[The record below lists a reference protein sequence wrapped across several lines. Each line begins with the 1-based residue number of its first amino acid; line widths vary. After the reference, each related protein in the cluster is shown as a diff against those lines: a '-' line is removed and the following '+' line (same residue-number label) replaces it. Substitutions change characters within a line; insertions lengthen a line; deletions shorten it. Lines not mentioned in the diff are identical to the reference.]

1 MKYHMIA
8 FFAGFCLDM
17 LFGDPYWLPHP
28 IRLIGSLISSLERML
43 IGAKGSRKEE
53 KNLHRVEKAAVEKPG
68 RKEEGREEQ
77 KTEQTRKERRK
88 TEQGTEQTAT
98 EENKKETTEQT
109 VKEEQKAKQTIKKEQ
124 RTGRQE
130 ERRSKKNSE
139 KFRKGIILAV
149 IVPVMS
155 ALMSAVILLIAY
167 KLHPICGVMIEAIMT
182 YQILAAKCLKVES
195 MKVYKSLKEE
205 GLASARRAVSMIV
218 GRDTQVLDET
228 GVAKAA
234 IETVAENTSD
244 GVIAPMLYTALGGPV
259 FGFVYK
265 AINTMDSM
273 VGYKNDRYLYF
284 GRAAAKLDDAAN
296 YLPARISA
304 FLMIGCA
311 FIGGK
316 EFDGRRAFRIYKRD
330 NRKHASPNSAQTE
343 AVCAGALGIQL
354 AGDASYFGKVVQKP
368 YIGDPVR
375 AVEFEDIRRVN
386 KLMYL
391 TAWAGELLCL
401 LAMWGVGT
409 L

>member
-53 KNLHRVEKAAVEKPG
+53 KNLHRVEDAVVEKPG

-77 KTEQTRKERRK
+77 KTEQTRKERQK

-98 EENKKETTEQT
+98 EQTATEQT

-124 RTGRQE
+124 RMGRQE
-130 ERRSKKNSE
+130 ERRSKENSE

-155 ALMSAVILLIAY
+155 ALMSALILLIAY
-167 KLHPICGVMIEAIMT
+167 KLHPIWGVMIEAIMT

-205 GLASARRAVSMIV
+205 GLAAARKAVSMIV

-284 GRAAAKLDDAAN
+284 GRAAAKLDDVAN
-296 YLPARISA
+296 YLPARICA

-354 AGDASYFGKVVQKP
+354 AGDASYFGKVVKKP